1 MRKCTLLKAER
12 GCFYE
17 EENYTAI
24 LSGAV
29 AGDGQVEYVSQK
41 DKETW
46 FADVW

>member
-29 AGDGQVEYVSQK
+29 AGDGPVKIYAQNYLQAPAE
-41 DKETW
+41 
-46 FADVW
+46 